1 MKKDMHWYLDSCQ
14 VNIVKNLSV
23 NMTAPISSQ
32 DLEPD
37 DDYTGGEFVLTQ
49 QIPRAQSKAIVT
61 TKGDMLMITCI
72 HT

>member
-49 QIPRAQSKAIVT
+49 QIPRAQSIAIVT

>member
-1 MKKDMHWYLDSCQ
+1 MKKNMSWYLDSCQ

-49 QIPRAQSKAIVT
+49 QIPRAQSKAILLRPRR
-61 TKGDMLMITCI
+61 GIC
-72 HT
+72 

>member
-1 MKKDMHWYLDSCQ
+1 MHEKGYALVPCQ

-23 NMTAPISSQ
+23 NMTSPISSQ

-49 QIPRAQSKAIVT
+49 QIQRAQSKAIV
-61 TKGDMLMITCI
+61 
-72 HT
+72 